1 MKKLQEKMLKA
12 FSKAANHMAEKEP
25 REWPP
30 KCYIIT
36 YQPVRPHQVKENEAH
51 KESK

>member
-1 MKKLQEKMLKA
+1 MKKLQEKMLKT
-12 FSKAANHMAEKEP
+12 FSKAANRMAEQEP

-30 KCYIIT
+30 KCYLLT
-36 YQPVRPHQVKENEAH
+36 YQPVRPYHVKENEAH